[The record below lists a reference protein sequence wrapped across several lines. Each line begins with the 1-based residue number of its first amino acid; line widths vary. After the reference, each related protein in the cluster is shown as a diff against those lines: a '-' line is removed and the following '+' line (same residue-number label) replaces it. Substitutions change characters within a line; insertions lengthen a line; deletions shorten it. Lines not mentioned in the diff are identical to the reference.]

1 MTLRRS
7 LVGTGIAAGAVALA
21 LGLTGWSVFGKLF
34 EQVEAETLDWRVR
47 AAGRFEVDS
56 ADVTPRAQASEIR
69 LILFDELAT
78 QDWPYEQPY
87 PRAVLAGLIDAAASL
102 GASAIGLDVWLEL
115 RQSPELA
122 KLDSLTYGIS
132 GDEMLRDA
140 IARAG
145 NVVLVGPSEFLTQDG
160 PRGYKGP
167 HPYFAEVAA
176 ALATA
181 DVPTAFETVRDA
193 ALTVR
198 TEDGLLPGFVTAL
211 YAVSRDMDVDS
222 LMRATSEQGYLALGS
237 LPADIARLPDAPV
250 QNMPLLFVG
259 PPSHQEEAP
268 GAFIRYSAAD
278 ILALGEFSPRE
289 WFENRII
296 LLGSG
301 FHAEEKFRTPFYE
314 EPMPSGE
321 SYGWTYGVEVHA
333 HALENLLIGQHPTEL
348 PTAVIVLLYAF
359 LAFATVAMTFL
370 RGPGWGA
377 VVAVALAVATVVTGW
392 IVFDEEYSFLHVPF
406 VGSVLTL
413 ALSYMGSVAYVSYV
427 EGRQAREIRSAFK
440 KYLAPA
446 IVDQLAA
453 NPGSLKLGGEKR
465 QISIIF
471 TDLAGFTSLSETMDP
486 EDLLSLLNA
495 YLDEMSGIVLAEGG
509 TLDKYIGDAI
519 MAFYGAPLDQPDHAM
534 RACRTA
540 IRMQRRLARM
550 NDEWRG
556 TGRPH
561 LGMRIGINTG
571 SPVVGNIGGEQK
583 FDYTALG
590 DAVNLAARLEPACKT
605 YGVDTMI
612 SKATRDAA
620 GAGIVTRELELL
632 AVYGKVEPVPVFEL
646 VGLADEDLGE
656 RAELLRLYE
665 DGLAAYRRRDF
676 ELALQYFN
684 AAVEVDPT
692 DGPSRMYVERSRDYI
707 ASPPPVDWDFVERR
721 QVK

>member
-1 MTLRRS
+1 MTQRRS
-7 LVGTGIAAGAVALA
+7 LVGAGIAAGAVALA
-21 LGLTGWSVFGKLF
+21 FLLTSWSVFGKLF
-34 EQVEAETLDWRVR
+34 DQLEDETLDWRVR
-47 AAGRFEVDS
+47 AAGRFEIDS
-56 ADVTPRAQASEIR
+56 VSVNPRADASEVR
-69 LILFDELAT
+69 LVLFDSLST
-78 QDWPYEQPY
+78 RDWPYESPY
-87 PRAVLAGLIDAAASL
+87 PRAVLAGLIDIAGSR

-115 RQSPELA
+115 RQSPETA
-122 KLDSLTYGIS
+122 MLDSITYGRS
-132 GDEMLRDA
+132 GDEMLRHA
-140 IARAG
+140 IERAG
-145 NVVLVGPSEFLTQDG
+145 NVVLVGPTRFTEEGQPREFLA
-160 PRGYKGP
+160 P

-176 ALATA
+176 AVATA

-198 TEDGLLPGFVTAL
+198 TKDGLLPGFVTAL
-211 YAVSRDMDVDS
+211 YAVSRGMDVDS
-222 LMRATSEQGYLALGS
+222 VMRATEEQGFLDL
-237 LPADIARLPDAPV
+237 ARLPDEYARLGAAPV

-259 PPSHQEEAP
+259 PPSHHESA
-268 GAFIRYSAAD
+268 GAFTRYRSAD
-278 ILALGEFSPRE
+278 FTDLGEFTPRE
-289 WFENRII
+289 WIEGQIL

-314 EPMPSGE
+314 ELQPSGE

-333 HALENLLIGQHPTEL
+333 NALENLLRGQHPNEL
-348 PTAVIVLLYAF
+348 PATTTALIYLLLALVTVAVTF
-359 LAFATVAMTFL
+359 ARGAGWGAAVAIALAFATI
-370 RGPGWGA
+370 
-377 VVAVALAVATVVTGW
+377 VTGW
-392 IVFDEEYSFLHVPF
+392 VAFSEDYGFVHIPF

-413 ALSYMGSVAYVSYV
+413 ALSYMGAVAYVSYV

-446 IVDQLAA
+446 IVDQLASD
-453 NPGSLKLGGEKR
+453 PGKLKLGGEKR
-465 QISIIF
+465 RISIIF
-471 TDLAGFTSLSETMDP
+471 TDLAGFTSLSETMEP

-495 YLDEMSGIVLAEGG
+495 YLDEMSSIVLDEGG

-519 MAFYGAPLDQPDHAM
+519 MAFYGAPLDQPDHAT

-540 IRMQRRLARM
+540 IRMQRRLVRM
-550 NDEWRG
+550 NDEWKG

-571 SPVVGNIGGEQK
+571 NPVVGNIGGEQK

-620 GAGIVTRELELL
+620 GPGLVTRELELL

-646 VGLADEDLGE
+646 VGLVDEDLGD
-656 RAELLRLYE
+656 RTELLRLYE

-676 ELALQYFN
+676 ELALQYFT
-684 AAVEVDPT
+684 AALEVDPT